1 MSFHHNLQGG
11 PWYEETGPD
20 AKYIREHNFDKFKVP
35 EITNNELN
43 NILLKHIPDSKNDFG
58 SWRGYHSFNVLKELK
73 SIIEKLYNKKINN
86 SMETLNKKFVPYV
99 VHYLYK
105 PGGLYM
111 KKAEVE
117 FNNKKSEL
125 KI

>member
-1 MSFHHNLQGG
+1 MSE
-11 PWYEETGPD
+11 PWYQASGPD
-20 AKYIREHNFDKFKVP
+20 AYYVRSALEDSFSKMDHIIFHSVLEKCIDRIVP
-35 EITNNELN
+35 TNR
-43 NILLKHIPDSKNDFG
+43 NDFD

-86 SMETLNKKFVPYV
+86 SMETLNKKFVPYLM
-99 VHYLYK
+99 HHLYK
-105 PGGLYM
+105 PGGFYM